1 MKSSFLEN
9 GGSYRQVGDYQIPN
23 LRLSPQEEKIHLGRW
38 GMAHLNFLKNH
49 KRVTFAILLSEG
61 RLYQHCAKIE
71 KQADDM
77 FSRLVI
83 ELAEKECITEA
94 LKESDQMEWVRRM
107 NNIHNRAGEIVNE
120 ELIFV

>member
-1 MKSSFLEN
+1 MN
-9 GGSYRQVGDYQIPN
+9 NITYRQVGDYLIPN
-23 LRLSPQEEKIHLGRW
+23 LRLSPDEEKIHLGRW

-61 RLYQHCAKIE
+61 KLYQHCNEIE

-107 NNIHNRAGEIVNE
+107 NNIHNRVGEIVNE

>member
-1 MKSSFLEN
+1 MEKIT
-9 GGSYRQVGDYQIPN
+9 YRQVGDYLVPN
-23 LRLSPQEEKIHLGRW
+23 LRLSPDEEKIHLGRW

-61 RLYQHCAKIE
+61 RLYQHCNEIE
-71 KQADDM
+71 KQADDV

-83 ELAEKECITEA
+83 ELAEKEEVNEA
-94 LKESDQMEWVRRM
+94 LKETEQMEWVRRM

-120 ELIFV
+120 KLIFV